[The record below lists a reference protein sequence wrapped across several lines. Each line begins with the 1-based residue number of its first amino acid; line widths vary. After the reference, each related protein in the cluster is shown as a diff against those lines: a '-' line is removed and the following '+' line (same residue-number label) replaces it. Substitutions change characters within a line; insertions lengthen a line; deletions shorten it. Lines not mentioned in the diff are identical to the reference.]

1 MLALVRDRL
10 RITWQDPILDR
21 ELDRLVDESKAAL
34 EQVTGTTLNWE
45 DPAVLELLLN
55 RIRYAYNN
63 ALEYFESAFGSELLR
78 LQLLEGVKLREGQ
91 EADPEAG

>member
-10 RITWQDPILDR
+10 RITWQDPMLDQ
-21 ELDRLVDESKAAL
+21 ELNRLIDESKAAL

-63 ALEYFESAFGSELLR
+63 ALEYFESAFSSELLR